1 MRYKPEQKKET
12 RRKILAAAGRS
23 FKSCGYSGIG
33 IDGLAK
39 EAGVTSGA
47 FYGHF
52 KSKEEAFKQAIISE
66 LGDLDSAITTLK
78 QAHGDKWWDEFAT
91 IYTTLKCTSPLSESC
106 ALQSL
111 TPEVGR
117 SDDAIREIFQSEL
130 LKIVTNASNHDN
142 DDKTWASLAMLVG
155 GVTLA
160 RAVKDNKISSKIT
173 AAIRHEVSLI
183 QTPKEGK

>member
-1 MRYKPEQKKET
+1 MRYKPEQKEET
-12 RRKILAAAGRS
+12 RKKIVEAAERS

-33 IDGLAK
+33 VDGLAK

-52 KSKEEAFKQAIISE
+52 KSKEDVFKEAIISGMTE
-66 LGDLDSAITTLK
+66 LGTAIVALK
-78 QAHGDKWWDEFAT
+78 QEYGDMWWEEFAVF
-91 IYTTLKCTSPLSESC
+91 YTTQKRTCDLSESC

-117 SDDAIREIFQSEL
+117 SNESIRALFESEL
-130 LKIVTNASNHDN
+130 LKINNLAKNN
-142 DDKTWASLAMLVG
+142 QNEDKTWASLAMLIG

-160 RAVKDNKISSKIT
+160 RAVKDENVSNKIAESIKNEIS
-173 AAIRHEVSLI
+173 AIHKS
-183 QTPKEGK
+183 